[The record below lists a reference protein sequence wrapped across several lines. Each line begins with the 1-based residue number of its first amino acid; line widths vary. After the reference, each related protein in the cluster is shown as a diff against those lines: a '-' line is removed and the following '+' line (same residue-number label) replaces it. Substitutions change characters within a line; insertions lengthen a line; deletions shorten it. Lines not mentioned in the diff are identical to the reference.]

1 MKITVKYFSWIRV
14 KLNIYEDLFDVDDK
28 FNFKDF
34 KSYLIKRDNFYLE
47 VFNDDSIK
55 FFINFKEIAN
65 EDIKLFDGDELGI
78 LPPVTGG

>member
-14 KLNIYEDLFDVDDK
+14 KLNKYEDLFDVDDK

-47 VFNDDSIK
+47 IFNDDSIK
-55 FFINFKEIAN
+55 FFINFKEIEN
-65 EDIKLFDGDELGI
+65 EEIKLHDGDELGI

>member
-14 KLNIYEDLFDVDDK
+14 KLNKHEDLFEVDDK
-28 FNFKDF
+28 FNFQDF

-47 VFNDDSIK
+47 VFNDSSIK
-55 FFINFKEIAN
+55 FFINFKEIEN
-65 EDIKLFDGDELGI
+65 EDTKLIDGDELGI

>member
-14 KLNIYEDLFDVDDK
+14 KLNKYEDLFDVDDK

>member
-14 KLNIYEDLFDVDDK
+14 KLNKYEDLFDVDDK

-47 VFNDDSIK
+47 EFNDDSIK

>member
-14 KLNIYEDLFDVDDK
+14 KLNKYEELFDIDDK